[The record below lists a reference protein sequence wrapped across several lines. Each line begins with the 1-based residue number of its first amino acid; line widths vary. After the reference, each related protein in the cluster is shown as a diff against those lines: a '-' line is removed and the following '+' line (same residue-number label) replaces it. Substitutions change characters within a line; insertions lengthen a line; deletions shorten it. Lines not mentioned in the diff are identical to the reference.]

1 MPKAVLFI
9 IAKIKWNNRKGPPT
23 GESGSVN
30 SGTVIYRNT
39 SK

>member
-23 GESGSVN
+23 GEWV
-30 SGTVIYRNT
+30 
-39 SK
+39 SKFWYSHI